1 MRSCG
6 RFGGVG
12 ILAFRQ
18 GSRVAAASGNESIM
32 QASNA
37 SASRRG
43 IVPPRAAGHGFTLV
57 ELLVVVAIIAVLI
70 GLLLPAVQ
78 SARESG
84 RSLACKNQLRQMG
97 LAFQTHH
104 DAIGAFPTGGNEWWT
119 PPNFLGGR
127 PAIGAMQ
134 DAGWAFQLLPHL
146 EATAAWAPSGRDD
159 ISRMIAAIAV
169 RHGFYFCP
177 SRRSPQSVTYAN
189 VNYFDGLTLEHGLCD
204 YAASNLQGTGLMV
217 QSGSD
222 RPRLL
227 RRMRDVRDGAS
238 KTLAVGEK
246 RLNLAGLGTPQADDN
261 EGYTAGWDEDTIRT
275 TDQPPAADHRGDG
288 TGGEA
293 FGSSHPRAFNT
304 VFVDGSVHTLAYEVD
319 PDVFRG
325 LGSIADGKVLSQDAF

>member
-1 MRSCG
+1 
-6 RFGGVG
+6 
-12 ILAFRQ
+12 
-18 GSRVAAASGNESIM
+18 M

-78 SARESG
+78 SARETG

-127 PAIGAMQ
+127 PATGAMQ
-134 DAGWAFQLLPHL
+134 DAGWAFQLLPYL
-146 EATAAWAPSGRDD
+146 EATSAWAPAGKDD
-159 ISRMIAAIAV
+159 VSRVLAAVAAK
-169 RHGFYFCP
+169 HGVYFCP
-177 SRRSPQSVTYAN
+177 SRRSPQSVTYADAL
-189 VNYFDGLTLEHGLCD
+189 YLDGLELEHGLGD
-204 YAASNLQGTGLMV
+204 YASANLDGTGLMV
-217 QSGSD
+217 QSGGD
-222 RPRLL
+222 RLRLL

-246 RLNLAGLGTPQADDN
+246 RLNLAGLGEPQPDDN
-261 EGYTAGWDEDTIRT
+261 EGYTAGWDEDTIRV
-275 TDQPPAADHRGDG
+275 TDIPPAADYHGDD

-293 FGSSHPRAFNT
+293 FGSSHPRVFNT

-325 LGSIADGKVLSQDAF
+325 LGSIADGKILSQDAF

>member
-1 MRSCG
+1 MMR
-6 RFGGVG
+6 
-12 ILAFRQ
+12 
-18 GSRVAAASGNESIM
+18 
-32 QASNA
+32 
-37 SASRRG
+37 RR
-43 IVPPRAAGHGFTLV
+43 GFTLV
-57 ELLVVVAIIAVLI
+57 ELLVVIAIIAVLI

-127 PAIGAMQ
+127 PATGAMQ
-134 DAGWAFQLLPHL
+134 DAGWAFQLLPYL
-146 EATAAWAPSGRDD
+146 EATSAWAPAGKDD
-159 ISRMIAAIAV
+159 VSRVLAAVAAK
-169 RHGFYFCP
+169 HGVYFCP
-177 SRRSPQSVTYAN
+177 SRRSPQSVTYADAL
-189 VNYFDGLTLEHGLCD
+189 YLDGLELEHGLGD
-204 YAASNLQGTGLMV
+204 YASANLDGTGLMV
-217 QSGSD
+217 QSGGD
-222 RPRLL
+222 RLRLL

-246 RLNLAGLGTPQADDN
+246 RLNLAGLGEPQPDDN
-261 EGYTAGWDEDTIRT
+261 EGYTAGWDEDTIRV
-275 TDQPPAADHRGDG
+275 TDIPPAADYHGDD

-293 FGSSHPRAFNT
+293 FGSSHPRVFNT